1 MGEKVCGACRQT
13 KPLTAFHCG
22 GEARRCIPCQKSY
35 QRSYYLSNQERIKA
49 KSAAWAAANPERKA
63 QVNKTYRSANKER
76 CAANAKAWSDA
87 NLDRRLAA
95 STKYRA
101 TNLEKARSNEAAY
114 RERNR
119 EICNARVSAWKVL
132 NPHKA
137 VHYFHKRRAAELQAT
152 PAWADFSAIEAVYA
166 RAQELRDAEGRAFH
180 VDHIVPLISP
190 LVCGLHC
197 EANLEPV
204 PPSVNL
210 RKNNRR
216 WPDMP

>member
-1 MGEKVCGACRQT
+1 MELTPQQLYRKAWYEKNKEVV
-13 KPLTAFHCG
+13 K
-22 GEARRCIPCQKSY
+22 ARSR
-35 QRSYYLSNQERIKA
+35 
-49 KSAAWAAANPERKA
+49 AWSAANPERKA
-63 QVNKTYRSANKER
+63 QVDKAYRENNKER
-76 CAANAKAWSDA
+76 CAANAKAWSEKNWDK
-87 NLDRRLAA
+87 RLAT

-101 TNLEKARSNEAAY
+101 TKLEKARANEAAY

-119 EICNARVSAWKVL
+119 EACNARVREWKAL

-152 PAWADFSAIEAVYA
+152 PAWADLSAIEAIYA
-166 RAQELRDAEGRAFH
+166 RAQTLRDEAGRTFH
-180 VDHIVPLISP
+180 VDHIVPLLSP

-204 PPSVNL
+204 PPKANL
-210 RKNNRR
+210 QKNNRR